1 MFFNNPAFLRNNPR
15 LFADNLG
22 LLSMIASTQLV
33 NEFFLSFLNP
43 KLEAYIVDN
52 EIVMKSK

>member
-1 MFFNNPAFLRNNPR
+1 
-15 LFADNLG
+15 
-22 LLSMIASTQLV
+22 MIASMQLV